1 MNFKTKNLHFTIQN
15 IHYKNLTKL
24 KLKRIIHPNLN
35 QHIPHFMKN
44 IIYLIL
50 TLLVSTSLQAQTSL
64 PKPGQYIMLQ
74 NGNRVTF
81 DILEDSTYRIVASR
95 GKYSVEDEK
104 LIFTASLNHYPSDF
118 QILVEDGSSKDS
130 LDLVFENS
138 FSYSYDTYYVGY
150 KKPNQEEMSYF
161 NILTL
166 IQNKYGEYSYDSI
179 GDFVIRIPKINQIH
193 TLKKGYD
200 GKNSGAKFEIPAGTS
215 KIKLTHSPK
224 DESDSNLVGSLD
236 SNGNLLISNL
246 DGLEIAR
253 FSHENDLSRNLS
265 KYIDPYEIEV
275 DSLFEGLDFTLDEE
289 DENLLYESPDYSF
302 DTSEYVF
309 TVTKYT
315 EHAEALKALSN
326 EPEKILVIVYDPK
339 KKEQKFDTFLK
350 VYENSMNNQMYGVYN
365 SEYDKY
371 LFLYIQEPLPGLI
384 PKTNK
389 PHVLMQNDLGLV
401 FYTSEGTINDHQEL
415 LNQSSYFFDDFHRA
429 SIHAQIN
436 HFVNQKFDP
445 LQSLDLF
452 TKIHNLPSY
461 QNNYE
466 AIETSSSASKGSTKK
481 QLIYQYTPEIRN
493 RQNLAQIEI
502 NREDLNLLYKQ
513 LIDYHRNNNI
523 ASFPL
528 SKIIAQELRNEGF
541 TSKLNP
547 DLNKI
552 LTSIDYESIEYYF
565 ENEIALQ
572 DLCEKDELARNEA
585 GDYSYYF
592 MTDYDCNFRDFISYW
607 FSYGY
612 NYTDSNML
620 SNNLKILKRLADKGD
635 HYSNMLQYFNISAQY
650 SHLVPLQP
658 AFFEEYDTF
667 ITKIKNKNTSIIET
681 LDEYLT
687 EMREGSSLHQY
698 TEWHGFKF
706 EFANLANSIAWDVV
720 EHSNDPQLIQKAL
733 EWSLLGNRVEK
744 NNYYCLD
751 TLAQLYYKNG
761 QKELAISTEIEAI
774 ALARKSEDEENA
786 IQFEE
791 VLQKMRTNTYGI
803 AK

>member
-1 MNFKTKNLHFTIQN
+1 
-15 IHYKNLTKL
+15 
-24 KLKRIIHPNLN
+24 
-35 QHIPHFMKN
+35 MKN

-95 GKYSVEDEK
+95 GKYSVEGEK
-104 LIFTASLNHYPSDF
+104 LRFTASLNHYPSDF
-118 QILVEDGSSKDS
+118 QISVEDGSSKDS

-166 IQNKYGEYSYDSI
+166 IQNKYGEYYYDSV
-179 GDFVIRIPKINQIH
+179 GDFVIRIPKINQIY

-200 GKNSGAKFEIPAGTS
+200 GKNSGAKFEIPASAS

-236 SNGNLLISNL
+236 SYGNLLISDSN
-246 DGLEIAR
+246 GSEVAR
-253 FSHENDLSRNLS
+253 FSHEKDLAKNLS
-265 KYIDPYEIEV
+265 KYLDPYEIEV

-289 DENLLYESPDYSF
+289 DDNFLDETF
-302 DTSEYVF
+302 DSYLDSAEKVF

-315 EHAEALKALSN
+315 EHAEALKALAN
-326 EPEKILVIVYDPK
+326 EPHKILVIVYDPK
-339 KKEQKFDTFLK
+339 KKEQKFDSFLK
-350 VYENSMNNQMYGVYN
+350 GYENNMNNQMYGEYN

-371 LFLYIQEPLPGLI
+371 LFLYTQEPLPGLI
-384 PKTNK
+384 KKTNK
-389 PHVLMQNDLGLV
+389 PQVLMQNDLGLV
-401 FYTSEGTINDHQEL
+401 FYTSEGTMTNHQEL
-415 LNQSSYFFDDFHRA
+415 LNQSSYFFDDFQRA
-429 SIHAQIN
+429 SIHSQIN

-445 LQSLDLF
+445 IQSLDLF
-452 TKIHNLPSY
+452 SKINNLPSY
-461 QNNYE
+461 QNNYQAVE
-466 AIETSSSASKGSTKK
+466 VSSPGSNGAKQK

-502 NREDLNLLYKQ
+502 NREDLNLHYKK
-513 LIDYHRNNNI
+513 LIDFHRENNI
-523 ASFPL
+523 ASLPL
-528 SKIIAQELRNEGF
+528 SKIIAEELKNEGF
-541 TSKLNP
+541 SSKITPDFEKLLN
-547 DLNKI
+547 
-552 LTSIDYESIEYYF
+552 SVDYESIEYLF

-572 DLCEKDELARNEA
+572 DLCEKDKAEREEA
-585 GDYSYYF
+585 EDYSYYF
-592 MTDYDCNFRDFISYW
+592 MTDYDCNFANFISYW

-612 NYTDSNML
+612 TYKDSNML
-620 SNNLKILKRLADKGD
+620 SNNLKILKRLAEKGD
-635 HYSNMLQYFNISAQY
+635 YYSNMVQYFTISAQNNQ
-650 SHLVPLQP
+650 LVPLEP
-658 AFFEEYDTF
+658 AFFEEYDAF
-667 ITKIKNKNTSIIET
+667 LSNIKNKNTSIIET

-687 EMREGSSLHQY
+687 EMRNGSSLHQY
-698 TEWHGFKF
+698 AEWHGFKF

-720 EHSNDPQLIQKAL
+720 EHSNNPQLIQKAL
-733 EWSLLGNRVEK
+733 KWSQLSNKIEK

-774 ALARKSEDEENA
+774 ALARKNEDEENA
-786 IQFEE
+786 VQFEE
-791 VLQKMRTNTYGI
+791 VLQKMKTNTYGI
-803 AK
+803 VN